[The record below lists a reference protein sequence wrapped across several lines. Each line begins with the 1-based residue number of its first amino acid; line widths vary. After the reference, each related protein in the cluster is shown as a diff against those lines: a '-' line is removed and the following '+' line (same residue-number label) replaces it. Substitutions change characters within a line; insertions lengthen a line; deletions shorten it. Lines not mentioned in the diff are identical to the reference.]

1 MEKVIK
7 NLMIFIF
14 VLSTLGVFF
23 RFVEQQQVIV
33 NKTVLTSMFLLT
45 FLLPAML
52 YVVCFVGVSIWLVK
66 NRKKTTVKHF
76 VVILLFFIVLY
87 YLIQQGMAQNFD

>member
-1 MEKVIK
+1 
-7 NLMIFIF
+7 MIFIF

-52 YVVCFVGVSIWLVK
+52 YVVCFVGVSIWLVPK
-66 NRKKTTVKHF
+66 ALNSIH
-76 VVILLFFIVLY
+76 
-87 YLIQQGMAQNFD
+87 N